1 MSERQHLLRA
11 VAGQHCPVINRTFFT
26 DTKENAKQ
34 KLARFHFSRFYC
46 LFSSA
51 APLLRAQQQSKLVWR
66 NQITKY
72 HRPNPVYFPSLPPHP
87 PPTIMALFSGLMK
100 QLLLQYCSG
109 PDSIAIAIDRET
121 LYGFCLV
128 GLIRDIITTGPAT
141 DSLYLINCLI
151 VGN

>member
-72 HRPNPVYFPSLPPHP
+72 RRPNPVYFPSHP
-87 PPTIMALFSGLMK
+87 PPTITALFSGLMK

-128 GLIRDIITTGPAT
+128 GLIRDIITTGPAIALLILYI
-141 DSLYLINCLI
+141 SLT
-151 VGN
+151 V